1 MTSLPILSK
10 TNTFHIGSP
19 SSFSRGVL
27 CWFVPSVSS
36 VSEGSWLRLSI
47 RSIEA
52 EARQLGWLSTAGETL
67 TNLAVSKGLTL
78 GSHLDFGF
86 PGLT

>member
-1 MTSLPILSK
+1 MLSK
-10 TNTFHIGSP
+10 TSTFHIGSP

-52 EARQLGWLSTAGETL
+52 EARQLGCLLTTGEAL
-67 TNLAVSKGLTL
+67 TNLAVSEGLTL